1 MSFEFG
7 VSVCFS
13 LTKKNMVFGNYR
25 GRGMPRMGPMGGP
38 PRNFNG
44 SPNMRGRG
52 ILRGI
57 PPRGMG
63 FR

>member
-1 MSFEFG
+1 MNRGGFDG
-7 VSVCFS
+7 R
-13 LTKKNMVFGNYR
+13 GR
-25 GRGMPRMGPMGGP
+25 GRGMPRNGPMGPGP
-38 PRNFNG
+38 RPFG
-44 SPNMRGRG
+44 APPGMRGRG

>member
-1 MSFEFG
+1 
-7 VSVCFS
+7 
-13 LTKKNMVFGNYR
+13 
-25 GRGMPRMGPMGGP
+25 MPRLGPMGGP

-63 FR
+63 FRYISYFIF